1 MHESWQNE
9 AGNPRG
15 TMVCRCEEIMD
26 VEIAA
31 ALASGART
39 VDDVK
44 RRTRAGMGVCQ
55 GVFCVPVITAL
66 VAQATNADLA
76 HVAPMTSRPPVR
88 PIGLAALAGLGDEPP
103 RRPTARVSDS
113 EG

>member
-1 MHESWQNE
+1 
-9 AGNPRG
+9 
-15 TMVCRCEEIMD
+15 MVCRCEEILD
-26 VEIAA
+26 GEIAA

-55 GVFCVPVITAL
+55 GVFCMPVIAAL
-66 VAQATNADLA
+66 VAQATGERIEET
-76 HVAPMTSRPPVR
+76 APMMARPPVR
-88 PIGLAALAGLGDEPP
+88 PIALEALAGASEGM
-103 RRPTARVSDS
+103 TARGAGREQDS